1 MVHKTLWIYSGPVS
15 GNHEVIVVIT
25 VITTNV
31 LDWLLR
37 TLEQEKKWLR
47 EYFFR

>member
-31 LDWLLR
+31 LDRLSVAHIGA
-37 TLEQEKKWLR
+37 R
-47 EYFFR
+47 EEMTT